1 MPTEPYDNILPR
13 NIENLELT
21 RTLSSFSDLIE
32 ETVNYSTHVFM
43 WCFET
48 ERGHDE
54 NVPIFMSY
62 RHILELLDAISILMR
77 QSCIDPCK
85 VLLRAVFES
94 TLSIEYILENNTIQR
109 GMDFM
114 VCYYHNEL
122 KHYRRWDPDDPMY
135 AEFQSK
141 LRSDKILGNWDS
153 SEIPDVKDEI
163 DKRNRILEL
172 PRYRESEAEYQNLR
186 RQGTRN
192 PKWYSLHS
200 GPSSIEKLAERL
212 DRSGMYHI
220 LYRHWSTSVHGTDLI
235 RGKIS
240 IDDEKRVNVH
250 QIRLPTN
257 AEEVTKFSVSFALL
271 NINTFTDHF
280 CSHKKNENAQWYKDN
295 IQTQYLELVEKKIII
310 VE

>member
-1 MPTEPYDNILPR
+1 MPTEPYDIILPR
-13 NIENLELT
+13 NIENPELERMLGM
-21 RTLSSFSDLIE
+21 FSDLIE
-32 ETVNYSTHVFM
+32 ETVNYGTHVFT

-48 ERGHDE
+48 ARGKDE

-77 QSCIDPCK
+77 QSCIDPCI

-114 VCYYHNEL
+114 VSYYHNEL

-135 AEFQSK
+135 AEFQSI
-141 LRSDKILGNWDS
+141 LRSDKILGNWEL
-153 SEIPDVKDEI
+153 SEIPDVKEEI
-163 DKRNRILEL
+163 EKRKKIFELE
-172 PRYRESEAEYQNLR
+172 RYRESEAEYQNLR
-186 RQGTRN
+186 RRGTTN
-192 PKWYSLHS
+192 PKWYSLHN

-212 DRSGMYHI
+212 DRRGMYNI
-220 LYRHWSTSVHGTDLI
+220 LYRQWSKSVHGTDLI

-240 IDDEKRVNVH
+240 IDDEKRVSVH

-257 AEEVTKFSVSFALL
+257 AEEVTKYSVSFALL
-271 NINTFTDHF
+271 NMRTFTDRF
-280 CSHKKNENAQWYKDN
+280 CPNKKAENTQWYKDN
-295 IQTQYLELVEKKIII
+295 IQSQYVELVEKNIIK
-310 VE
+310 VV